1 MALAERIDADVEAA
15 ARADAQARLM
25 ALLADRDWRLR
36 NLYKIVDK
44 NGDVVMFKPNTVQEL
59 FLAGF
64 HNRNMVLKSR
74 QHGITTMAAILAL
87 DTALFRSNTTCGLVM
102 HKQGDAEK
110 VFQGKILFAY
120 DRLPDWL
127 KAARSIVKRDMGGE
141 LEFSNGSK
149 LYVSLS
155 HRSGTLQFLHISE
168 YGPMCAFY
176 PLRAS
181 EVKSGALNT
190 VSPDALVTI
199 ESTAHGRIGD
209 FYQMVQRSI
218 QLDAMVKAGTA
229 VLTKLDYRFNF
240 FGWFE
245 DPINELDPEGVT
257 FGTEILEYFT
267 KLENESGIVLS
278 DRKRAWYAKKS
289 EEQGDK
295 MKQEHPSTP
304 EEAFEQ
310 AIEGAYYAKEIAK
323 AMKEGR
329 VTDLPIIP
337 GIPVNTFW
345 DIGRSDSTDIW
356 FHQQVGAWHHFIDFY
371 EMSGEQAEHYVRI
384 LLDKKYVYGKH
395 YLPHDGINIEW
406 AGTGNK
412 TRLQVLQ
419 DMLPGKV
426 ILVERIENLQDGI
439 DMVRQSLSRC
449 RFDRTRCGESPP
461 GSGRGGLPA
470 LMSYRK
476 AWNEKLEVWHDYPL
490 HDWASNGADAFRQFS
505 QGHPMNGVND
515 ASTTQRRY
523 NRRERNWRT
532 S

>member
-1 MALAERIDADVEAA
+1 MGSRAELVVDQDQLER
-15 ARADAQARLM
+15 ARLM
-25 ALLADRDWRLR
+25 ELLGDRDWRLR
-36 NLYKIVDK
+36 NLYHIVDK
-44 NGDVVMFKPNTVQEL
+44 NGDVVLFKPNTVQVL

-74 QHGITTMAAILAL
+74 QHGITTLAAILAL

-102 HKQGDAEK
+102 HKQADAEK
-110 VFQGKILFAY
+110 VFQGKVLFAY

-127 KAARSIVKRDMGGE
+127 RAVRRVVKRDMSGE

-155 HRSGTLQFLHISE
+155 HRSGTLQYLHISE

-209 FYQMVQRSI
+209 FYLMCQRSI
-218 QLDAMVKAGTA
+218 QLDKMVQAGTA

-240 FGWFE
+240 FAWHQ
-245 DPINELDPEGVT
+245 DPVNELDPTGVT
-257 FGTEILEYFT
+257 FSSEILEYFA
-267 KLENESGIVLS
+267 KLENEDGITLPL
-278 DRKRAWYAKKS
+278 RKRAWYVKKS

-310 AIEGAYYAKEIAK
+310 AIEGAYYAKEMGK
-323 AMKEGR
+323 ALKEGR
-329 VTDLPIIP
+329 VCDLPIIP
-337 GIPVNTFW
+337 GVAVNTFW
-345 DIGRSDSTDIW
+345 DIGMSDTTVIW
-356 FHQQVGAWHHFIDFY
+356 FHQQVGPWHHWIDFY
-371 EMSGEQAEHYVRI
+371 ENSGEQVAHYVKVLREKGYI
-384 LLDKKYVYGKH
+384 YGKH
-395 YLPHDGINIEW
+395 YLPHDGMNTEW
-406 AGTGNK
+406 AGNGNK

-419 DMLPGKV
+419 DLLPGTV
-426 ILVERIENLQDGI
+426 VLVERIDNLQDGI
-439 DMVRQSLSRC
+439 DMVRQALPRC
-449 RFDRTRCGESPP
+449 RFDRTRCGEDPP

-476 AWNEKLEVWHDYPL
+476 AWNERLDVWHDYPL
-490 HDWASNGADAFRQFS
+490 HDWASNGADGFRQWAQKF
-505 QGHPMNGVND
+505 PINGVND
-515 ASTTQRRY
+515 AETSERRRQRRD
-523 NRRERNWRT
+523 RNWRT

>member
-1 MALAERIDADVEAA
+1 MAVAERIEVDDEAA
-15 ARADAQARLM
+15 AQARLTE
-25 ALLADRDWRLR
+25 LLADRNWRLR
-36 NLYKIVDK
+36 NLYQIVNK
-44 NGDVVMFKPNTVQEL
+44 NGDVVRFEPNAVQEL

-74 QHGITTMAAILAL
+74 QHGITTLAAILAL

-102 HKQGDAEK
+102 HKQQDAEK

-127 KAARSIVKRDMGGE
+127 KAARRIVKRDMGGE

-155 HRSGTLQFLHISE
+155 HRSGTLQYLHISE

-209 FYQMVQRSI
+209 YYQMCQRSM
-218 QLDAMVKAGTA
+218 QLDKMVKAGTA
-229 VLTKLDYRFNF
+229 VLTKLDYRFCF
-240 FGWFE
+240 FAWFQ
-245 DPINELDPEGVT
+245 DPVNELDPEGVT
-257 FGTEILEYFT
+257 FGSEILEYFA
-267 KLENESGIVLS
+267 KLENEHGIPLS

-310 AIEGAYYAKEIAK
+310 AIEGAYYGKEMGK
-323 AMKEGR
+323 ALKEGR
-329 VTDLPIIP
+329 VADLPIIP
-337 GIPVNTFW
+337 GVAVNTFW
-345 DIGRSDSTDIW
+345 DIGMSDTTAIW
-356 FHQQVGAWHHFIDFY
+356 FHQQIGPWHHFIDFY
-371 EMSGEQAEHYVRI
+371 ENSGEQATHYVAKLI
-384 LLDKKYVYGKH
+384 ELGYIYGKH
-395 YLPHDGINIEW
+395 YLPHDGINTEW
-406 AGTGNK
+406 AGTGNQ
-412 TRLQVLQ
+412 TRLQILQ
-419 DMLPGKV
+419 SLLPGKV
-426 ILVERIENLQDGI
+426 ELVPRIDNLQDGI
-439 DMVRQSLSRC
+439 DMTRQVMSRC
-449 RFDRTRCGESPP
+449 RFDRTRCGENPP

-470 LMSYRK
+470 LQNYRK
-476 AWNEKLEVWHDYPL
+476 AWNERLDVWHDYPL

-505 QGHPMNGVND
+505 QGFPIAGLND
-515 ASTTQRRY
+515 ETAKSDRRK
-523 NRRERNWRT
+523 RRSGDWRT
-532 S
+532 T